1 VKRVSI
7 LIMILMMLMVSA
19 SLFAGM
25 TWNDVRIPVGQILG
39 VVLTVLGTPLLIK
52 LGRKWGL
59 DISDSQAEAAIDAL
73 INILVN
79 LEFSQ
84 DKTDPIT
91 TKRLGVFMA
100 QQQLPTAMQKAL
112 VTKYGSMEAA
122 VQVAFERS
130 SLNQSPA
137 MKERTGVAK

>member
-1 VKRVSI
+1 MKRVSI